1 MKKYIYLEHTAD
13 ACFKAYGKTLEEAFS
28 NSAIATFNII
38 VNTKKVKSKQK
49 IEIKVKSKRLIS
61 LLYDFLD
68 ELLFRMDKDRFVL
81 SKIENIK
88 IKETKTGFELTS
100 VLSGDNAKNYDV
112 TAEIKSVTYNDM
124 HITQEKGV
132 YEIQVVVDL

>member
-1 MKKYIYLEHTAD
+1 MKPYIYLEHTAD
-13 ACFKAYGKTLEEAFS
+13 ACFKAYGKNLEEAFS
-28 NSAIATFNII
+28 NSALATFNII
-38 VNTKKVKSKQK
+38 VETKKVKPKQK
-49 IEIKVKSKRLIS
+49 IEIKIKSKRILS

-81 SKIENIK
+81 SKIKRIK
-88 IKETKTGFELTS
+88 IKETKVGFELNS
-100 VLSGDNAKNYDV
+100 IILGDNARNYDV

-124 HITQEKGV
+124 HIIKDKGI